1 MKKLEFLLGL
11 SFSLTK
17 ETKVPKHMRFKAQ
30 LRRVGLPREVHVE
43 IFANSNTEIKASPE
57 VDPMFNAICQE
68 IEIILKEAIDFL
80 SGQGTVRIN
89 RARRIKEYMESFSV
103 DEEVQRMVI
112 VTLCDVILDLVVTE
126 KLSRYTH
133 KRDSLE
139 NESVGAKL
147 DLLETQF
154 GIPLYNS
161 KAVRDIRELRN
172 KVAHGGATTAREEA
186 AFAKEKTMDI
196 FELL

>member
-1 MKKLEFLLGL
+1 
-11 SFSLTK
+11 
-17 ETKVPKHMRFKAQ
+17 
-30 LRRVGLPREVHVE
+30 
-43 IFANSNTEIKASPE
+43 
-57 VDPMFNAICQE
+57 
-68 IEIILKEAIDFL
+68 
-80 SGQGTVRIN
+80 
-89 RARRIKEYMESFSV
+89 MESFSV

-161 KAVRDIRELRN
+161 KVVRDIRELRN

-196 FELL
+196 FELF